1 MFGVPTLYVSP
12 WSNIHTIDYTV
23 KNNYLSTSSNSC
35 KVFTDDLIWL
45 TGQYGVLR
53 GGTGAERKVPHV
65 HQQLYDGAQRTQHR
79 AGTTQ
84 SPE

>member
-1 MFGVPTLYVSP
+1 M
-12 WSNIHTIDYTV
+12 
-23 KNNYLSTSSNSC
+23 
-35 KVFTDDLIWL
+35 FTDDLIWL